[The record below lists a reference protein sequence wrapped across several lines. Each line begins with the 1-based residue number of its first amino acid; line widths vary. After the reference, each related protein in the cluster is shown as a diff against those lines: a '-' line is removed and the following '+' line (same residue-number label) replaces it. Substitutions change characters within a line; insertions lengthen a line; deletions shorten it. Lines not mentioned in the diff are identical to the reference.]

1 MSALTDTRTPAAAS
15 PDTARSPHVTFPHLV
30 RSEWIKF
37 WTVRS
42 TLWIVPIS
50 VLLMVGLGFLIA
62 FAATHVPGAG
72 AGGGGG
78 GGERRGNEVFDAST
92 LSNFMVGF
100 SKLTIAVLAVL
111 TITGEYTTGMI
122 RTTLTAA
129 PKRLGALLAKVL
141 IVVSVTFAVGIVG
154 AAITWVV
161 TRPVLGDKY
170 AIDLASSETRRILLG
185 APLYITGIALLAFA
199 LGALMRHSAAAIAT
213 VLGLL
218 LVIEGIWSALPW
230 AFFQTTGPFLPG
242 TAGLKIM
249 SSQAAIEA
257 GRATAHGA
265 VLSAWQGYG
274 VLIAWGVVL
283 LAVAAVLL
291 RRRDA

>member
-1 MSALTDTRTPAAAS
+1 MSTQIDSRTPATAGHAVAS
-15 PDTARSPHVTFPHLV
+15 APHVSFPHLV

-42 TLWIVPIS
+42 TWWILPIS
-50 VLLMVGLGFLIA
+50 VGLMVGLGFLIA
-62 FAATHVPGAG
+62 FAAKHAPGAG
-72 AGGGGG
+72 EPGGGAS
-78 GGERRGNEVFDAST
+78 EVFDPST
-92 LSNFMVGF
+92 LSNIMVAF
-100 SKLTIAVLAVL
+100 AQLTIAVLAVL

-129 PKRLGALLAKVL
+129 PKRLGALLAKALV
-141 IVVSVTFAVGIVG
+141 VVSVTFTVGIVG
-154 AAITWVV
+154 AAITWIV

-170 AIDLASSETRRILLG
+170 AIDLADSETRRILLG
-185 APLYITGIALLAFA
+185 APLYLTGIALLAFA
-199 LGALMRHSAAAIAT
+199 LGALLRHSAAAIAT

-218 LVIEGIWSALPW
+218 LVIEGVWSVLPW
-230 AFFQTTGPFLPG
+230 AFFQKTSPFLPG
-242 TAGLKIM
+242 TAGQKIM

-265 VLSAWQGYG
+265 VLSPWQGYG

-283 LAVAAVLL
+283 LGTAAVLL

>member
-1 MSALTDTRTPAAAS
+1 MSTQIDSRTPATAGHAVAS
-15 PDTARSPHVTFPHLV
+15 APHVTFPHLV

-50 VLLMVGLGFLIA
+50 VGLMVGLGFLIA
-62 FAATHVPGAG
+62 FAATHAPG

-78 GGERRGNEVFDAST
+78 GRGANEVFDPST
-92 LSNFMVGF
+92 LSNIMVAF
-100 SKLTIAVLAVL
+100 AQLTIAVLAVL

-129 PKRLGALLAKVL
+129 PKRLGALLAKALV
-141 IVVSVTFAVGIVG
+141 VVSVTFTVGIVG
-154 AAITWVV
+154 AAITWIV

-170 AIDLASSETRRILLG
+170 AVDLADSETRRILLG

-218 LVIEGIWSALPW
+218 LVIEGVWSVLPW
-230 AFFQTTGPFLPG
+230 AFFQKTSPFLPG
-242 TAGLKIM
+242 TAGQKIM

-265 VLSAWQGYG
+265 VLSPWQGYG

-283 LAVAAVLL
+283 LGAAAVLL

>member
-1 MSALTDTRTPAAAS
+1 MSTLTDTRTPAAAS
-15 PDTARSPHVTFPHLV
+15 SDAARSPHVTFPHLV

-62 FAATHVPGAG
+62 FAATHAPGAG
-72 AGGGGG
+72 AGGGA
-78 GGERRGNEVFDAST
+78 RRVNEVFDAST
-92 LSNFMVGF
+92 LSNIMVAF
-100 SKLTIAVLAVL
+100 AQLTIAVLAVL

-129 PKRLGALLAKVL
+129 PKRLGALFAKAL

-170 AIDLASSETRRILLG
+170 AIDLANSETQRILLG
-185 APLYITGIALLAFA
+185 AALYITGIALLAFA
-199 LGALMRHSAAAIAT
+199 IGALFRHSAAAIAT

-218 LVIEGIWSALPW
+218 LVIEGVWSVLPW
-230 AFFQTTGPFLPG
+230 AFFQKTSPFLPG
-242 TAGLKIM
+242 TAGQKIM
-249 SSQAAIEA
+249 SSQAVID
-257 GRATAHGA
+257 ATVAPGHAA

-283 LAVAAVLL
+283 LGGAAVLL

>member
-1 MSALTDTRTPAAAS
+1 MSTQIDSRTPATAGHAVAS
-15 PDTARSPHVTFPHLV
+15 APHVSCPHLV

-42 TLWIVPIS
+42 TWWILPIT
-50 VLLMVGLGFLIA
+50 VLMMAGLGWLV
-62 FAATHVPGAG
+62 TWGSRQVPP
-72 AGGGGG
+72 GGGRGG
-78 GGERRGNEVFDAST
+78 AEPIDAT
-92 LSNFMVGF
+92 ILAGVMIALAQ
-100 SKLTIAVLAVL
+100 LTIAVLAVL

-129 PKRLGALLAKVL
+129 PKRLGALLAKALV
-141 IVVSVTFAVGIVG
+141 VVSVTFTVGIVG
-154 AAITWVV
+154 AAITWIV

-170 AIDLASSETRRILLG
+170 AVDLADSETRRILLG

-218 LVIEGIWSALPW
+218 LVIEGVWSVLPW
-230 AFFQTTGPFLPG
+230 AFFQKTSPFLPG
-242 TAGLKIM
+242 TAGQKIM

-265 VLSAWQGYG
+265 VLSPWQGYC

-283 LAVAAVLL
+283 LGAAAVLL
-291 RRRDA
+291 RRRD

>member
-1 MSALTDTRTPAAAS
+1 MSTQIDSRTPATAGHAVAS
-15 PDTARSPHVTFPHLV
+15 APHVTFPHLV

-62 FAATHVPGAG
+62 FAATHAPGAG

-78 GGERRGNEVFDAST
+78 GRGGNEVFDAST
-92 LSNFMVGF
+92 LSNLMVAF
-100 SKLTIAVLAVL
+100 AQLTIAVLAVL

-129 PKRLGALLAKVL
+129 PKRLGALLAKALV
-141 IVVSVTFAVGIVG
+141 VVSVTFTVGIVG
-154 AAITWVV
+154 AAITWIV

-170 AIDLASSETRRILLG
+170 AVDLANSETRRILLG

-218 LVIEGIWSALPW
+218 LVIEGVWSVLPW
-230 AFFQTTGPFLPG
+230 AFFQKTSPFLPG
-242 TAGLKIM
+242 TAGQKIM

-265 VLSAWQGYG
+265 VLSPWQGYG

-283 LAVAAVLL
+283 LGAAAVLL